1 MRPTP
6 LRTAVRVGA
15 ILAVAAP
22 LAVLGVRSYVRLT
35 NRQFYRAATRRIALP
50 GLSEGFIP
58 QDLFYCKGSKTW
70 LFSGYMNDG
79 SASPL
84 YRVGPNGAVSRL
96 LVRLADGSTYSG
108 HGAAITA
115 AGSYAF
121 LSVQDGYAVMNLD
134 AVLSCED
141 GGFVQALAHV
151 PLELVPAFMIVQH
164 RTLYV
169 GEFYYPVNFETPKS
183 HHITTPDGTRNH
195 AIMLAY
201 PADPAGRYGFAEQ
214 AARVYSIPSK
224 VQGMCITADGRMVM
238 SRSWGLGDANLAVYD
253 PARFTDDGTYRIDGR
268 DTPLTC
274 LDGRSFMEQ
283 LRVPPMSEGL
293 DSRGNQVF
301 LANEAASDRYV
312 IGKFYRG
319 GAVYSLEV

>member
-6 LRTAVRVGA
+6 LRTAARVGA
-15 ILAVAAP
+15 ILAMAAP
-22 LAVLGVRSYVRLT
+22 LAVLGVRAYARLT
-35 NRQFYRAATRRIALP
+35 NRPFYRAATRRIALP

-58 QDLFYCKGSKTW
+58 QDLFYCKSSKTW

-115 AGSYAF
+115 AGDYAF
-121 LSVQDGYAVMNLD
+121 LSVQDGYAVMDLD

-141 GGFVQALAHV
+141 GRFDQALAHV

-201 PADPAGRYGFAEQ
+201 PADPAAGRCTRWRCDGVGATG
-214 AARVYSIPSK
+214 AAVTGRASTTGPTAGHAGVLGNRISSK
-224 VQGMCITADGRMVM
+224 RSRRGRMAGLRGMPQNKRGVTPLRQPP
-238 SRSWGLGDANLAVYD
+238 SRPPDTRSSRRGSR
-253 PARFTDDGTYRIDGR
+253 PRREPHRDGR
-268 DTPLTC
+268 DA
-274 LDGRSFMEQ
+274 RA
-283 LRVPPMSEGL
+283 
-293 DSRGNQVF
+293 SRRIPQ
-301 LANEAASDRYV
+301 R
-312 IGKFYRG
+312 
-319 GAVYSLEV
+319 